1 VGRGR
6 LILTV
11 TVTAR
16 TFRFF
21 VVLFFSSSVYR
32 TLFFLRGTRTF
43 NNQVSYCTRY
53 SISIHSILYSS
64 TTRHIITRILYLKSQ
79 CYIYVIIYII

>member
-53 SISIHSILYSS
+53 SISIHSY
-64 TTRHIITRILYLKSQ
+64 TVQ
-79 CYIYVIIYII
+79 

>member
-1 VGRGR
+1 MGRGR

-21 VVLFFSSSVYR
+21 VVLFFSSSVYYR

-43 NNQVSYCTRY
+43 NVISRYHTRY

-64 TTRHIITRILYLKSQ
+64 PPRHIILYHM
-79 CYIYVIIYII
+79 I

>member
-1 VGRGR
+1 MGRGR
-6 LILTV
+6 LILTA
-11 TVTAR
+11 T

-43 NNQVSYCTRY
+43 NNQVSYQVQY
-53 SISIHSILYSS
+53 
-64 TTRHIITRILYLKSQ
+64 
-79 CYIYVIIYII
+79 

>member
-1 VGRGR
+1 MGRGR

-43 NNQVSYCTRY
+43 NNQVSYQVQY
-53 SISIHSILYSS
+53 
-64 TTRHIITRILYLKSQ
+64 
-79 CYIYVIIYII
+79 